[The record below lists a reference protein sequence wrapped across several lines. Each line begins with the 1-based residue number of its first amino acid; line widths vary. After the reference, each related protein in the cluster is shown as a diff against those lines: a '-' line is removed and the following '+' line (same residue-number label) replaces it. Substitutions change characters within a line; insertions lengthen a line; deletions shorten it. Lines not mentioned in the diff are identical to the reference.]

1 MWFGQNI
8 LLVRYRM
15 GSVRLDVVQMIFFVL
30 NTALWKT
37 RAMGEKLH
45 MGFVNITKA
54 YDSVDR
60 EILWPEVGSS

>member
-1 MWFGQNI
+1 
-8 LLVRYRM
+8 M
-15 GSVRLDVVQMIFFVL
+15 GSVRLDVVQIIFVML

-37 RAMGEKLH
+37 RAMGGKLR